1 MFKMIG
7 AALAAV
13 ALSCAGAAGA
23 AQVITFGPDD
33 FPDFQERLVWSGW
46 NAPASGQ
53 RAQVTIRWNDVA
65 LGDDSI
71 IYGDYFG
78 DYYWWDVVTQRTEGN
93 DIYAG
98 AYCSIRDGCIQRT
111 SVNSAVAYFEAPRIV
126 GRMENC
132 QPGAPNPCYIDYG
145 SAGNAL
151 VDIVAQRTGENPW
164 IEITIGDF
172 APVPEPH
179 TWALMIMGF
188 GFAGSMLRRLRRDVE
203 ADIDAGQ
210 RAALA

>member
-1 MFKMIG
+1 MFKMLG
-7 AALAAV
+7 AAVAAV

-71 IYGDYFG
+71 VYGDYFG
-78 DYYWWDVVTQRTEGN
+78 DYYWWDVVTQRPEGN

-98 AYCSIRDGCIQRT
+98 TYCSIRDGCIQRT
-111 SVNSAVAYFEAPRIV
+111 SANSAVAYFEALASLGEWKIASQAHPIPATSTMDLPV
-126 GRMENC
+126 TPWWISSPNGRAKIR
-132 QPGAPNPCYIDYG
+132 GLK
-145 SAGNAL
+145 S
-151 VDIVAQRTGENPW
+151 R
-164 IEITIGDF
+164 
-172 APVPEPH
+172 
-179 TWALMIMGF
+179 
-188 GFAGSMLRRLRRDVE
+188 
-203 ADIDAGQ
+203 
-210 RAALA
+210 